1 MKVIPLAD
9 RHHSLGAAFDVR
21 EEWNVPLHY
30 GDPVAEHLAVR
41 SGVGLADLSG
51 RGLACVTGE
60 DRLTWLQSIISND
73 LRPVQP
79 GHGLYSAF
87 MNHKGKILSYFRVYV
102 LDEEVWLEDVRDV
115 GETTYP
121 ALRKFLLFG
130 TKAKLAS
137 LTEQWGV
144 LLIAGPRAP
153 QVARA
158 AFEIEVETFD
168 LLEIRQIDVDG
179 SRVLVALTEETGEID
194 VEVFAPAEGL
204 SRIWDRLWE
213 AGRSEQIRAVG
224 RLALDS
230 LRIEAGLPKGGAE
243 LTEAIVPPEAN
254 LEGKAFSL
262 TKGCYPGQEVVA
274 RMDTYGSVKRRL
286 VGLVVHGPEG
296 QLPEPGAKLFNDGR
310 EIGWVSSAA
319 YSPVLK
325 QVVALGFPLRDFTRP
340 DTPLLVDLHGNRV
353 PAVVHPLPFYSRSQ
367 KSN

>member
-9 RHHSLGAAFDVR
+9 RHHSLGAEFGVR
-21 EEWNVPLHY
+21 EEWRVPLHY

-60 DRLTWLQSIISND
+60 DRITWLQSVISND

-79 GHGLYSAF
+79 GHGIYSAF
-87 MNHKGKILSYFRVYV
+87 MNHKGKMLSYFRAYV
-102 LDEEVWLEDVRDV
+102 LNEEVWIEDVRDV

-121 ALRKFLLFG
+121 ALRKFLLYG

-144 LLIAGPRAP
+144 LLLAGPLAP
-153 QVARA
+153 HVLRTALGLEVDTL
-158 AFEIEVETFD
+158 AFM
-168 LLEIRQIDVDG
+168 EIRQIEIDG
-179 SRVLVALTEETGEID
+179 HRMLVARTEETGEID
-194 VEVFAPAEGL
+194 VELFAPTESL
-204 SRIWDRLWE
+204 SRLWDRLWE
-213 AGRSEQIRAVG
+213 AGQSQNLRAIG

-243 LTEAIVPPEAN
+243 LTEVIVPPEAN

-286 VGLVVHGPEG
+286 VGLVIHGSEG
-296 QLPEPGAKLFNDGR
+296 QLPEPGAKLFSGER
-310 EIGWVSSAA
+310 EVGWVSSAA
-319 YSPVLK
+319 YSPILK

-340 DTPLLVDLHGNRV
+340 DTPLLVDLRGDRV
-353 PAVVHPLPFYSRSQ
+353 PAVVHPLPLYSRSPT
-367 KSN
+367 SN